1 MVEEARQREV
11 RASAAPERL
20 VKLRGGNKEM
30 GSSRGEQ
37 VSASPITGASEL
49 MRRRQEA
56 SAASRVAS
64 PRAPK
69 RSQGDG
75 VRWYLLLPGEARA
88 RTGGVSERG
97 REEAAASPRGGT
109 PSCGVAAALRR
120 RGPPRLDP

>member
-1 MVEEARQREV
+1 MIEEARQREV
-11 RASAAPERL
+11 RVSAAPERL

-64 PRAPK
+64 P
-69 RSQGDG
+69 
-75 VRWYLLLPGEARA
+75 
-88 RTGGVSERG
+88 
-97 REEAAASPRGGT
+97 ASPQEVPGGRRALVSPT
-109 PSCGVAAALRR
+109 PWGSASANR
-120 RGPPRLDP
+120 RGL